1 MQFVAGIFWRTL
13 ALIPNL
19 QPLIKYGE
27 NYWHLYIH
35 VCMFYQKICHVNTVL
50 VATMVGHFLK
60 SDFYHAFIY
69 NDK

>member
-27 NYWHLYIH
+27 NYWHLYIQ
-35 VCMFYQKICHVNTVL
+35 VCVCSTKRFAM
-50 VATMVGHFLK
+50 
-60 SDFYHAFIY
+60 
-69 NDK
+69 

>member
-27 NYWHLYIH
+27 NYWHLY
-35 VCMFYQKICHVNTVL
+35 VCVCVYVL
-50 VATMVGHFLK
+50 PKDLPCEHSFGGYYGWTLSEK
-60 SDFYHAFIY
+60 
-69 NDK
+69 